1 MGEFV
6 YHFSPVRADLTNF
19 SPPKEKASKPKQ
31 SPLLSHTTQ
40 KQSQSVGCR
49 QPHPQQYPARG
60 TEEAEEEAGDMAV
73 VVVEEGVA
81 LEEAGDT
88 EVGADEVR

>member
-1 MGEFV
+1 M

-19 SPPKEKASKPKQ
+19 SPPKEKQSKI
-31 SPLLSHTTQ
+31 PLLAHTTQ

-49 QPHPQQYPARG
+49 QPHPQQHPARG